1 MFLILEFVFRFGI
14 RTFAAT
20 RDSAVGATVDN
31 HRAIYDAGFDVVYT
45 YNIDNAVI
53 ARIDVNTANGITP
66 P

>member
-1 MFLILEFVFRFGI
+1 MSCRYGI

-31 HRAIYDAGFDVVYT
+31 HMAIYDAGFDVVYT

-53 ARIDVNTANGITP
+53 ARVDVNTANGISP
-66 P
+66 A